1 MRVQKKHMYTHPHT
15 SRQDAAES
23 HRHQE
28 YKSQPFACIIS
39 EISEALLLHKAEL
52 FKTNM
57 EKQDCTLKMRKKNAT
72 LPVSEQIRFCFIL
85 NCSQRKFITLI
96 WPHPELQFS
105 NSQGDK
111 TKLKH
116 ISEYTD
122 SSLTLA
128 WVKLIF
134 ISKDNN
140 QFLCRQK

>member
-57 EKQDCTLKMRKKNAT
+57 EKQDCTLKMRKKNRNITCIWAN
-72 LPVSEQIRFCFIL
+72 QILFHTQL
-85 NCSQRKFITLI
+85 L
-96 WPHPELQFS
+96 
-105 NSQGDK
+105 
-111 TKLKH
+111 TKKV
-116 ISEYTD
+116 YNPD
-122 SSLTLA
+122 LTSPRA
-128 WVKLIF
+128 AIF
-134 ISKDNN
+134 QLTGWQN
-140 QFLCRQK
+140 